1 MSPYIR
7 FMTIAF
13 LTNGLGAFGLR
24 VLAGNGLGT
33 ISEIQYLTLWYVLGF
48 VTALV
53 AYMKVSQRPIGKE
66 VLIGSGMAVSSL
78 CGQLGMA
85 LSLSGGIPGFIVFP
99 VATGGGMLF
108 VVAVGRLVYH
118 EPMGALGILGI
129 LVGLVAM
136 ILLALP
142 G

>member
-1 MSPYIR
+1 M
-7 FMTIAF
+7 
-13 LTNGLGAFGLR
+13 
-24 VLAGNGLGT
+24 
-33 ISEIQYLTLWYVLGF
+33 
-48 VTALV
+48 
-53 AYMKVSQRPIGKE
+53 
-66 VLIGSGMAVSSL
+66 
-78 CGQLGMA
+78 
-85 LSLSGGIPGFIVFP
+85 
-99 VATGGGMLF
+99 ATGGGTLF

>member
-1 MSPYIR
+1 
-7 FMTIAF
+7 MTIAF

-108 VVAVGRLVYH
+108 VVAV